1 MHRRHK
7 LTYDELYMIGV
18 FMLLALVAILI
29 AFTACVRGPQGV
41 QGIQGE
47 AGITPVVTTQPA
59 SYNDCPFGGTEVTIN
74 NNITIICNGDT
85 GAVGPQGP
93 SGSPGTNGTVVN
105 IIQLCPGFTPTYP
118 SSFPEVALCIDN
130 QLYGVYSAN
139 DGFLSL
145 LTPGTYTSDGIN
157 ASCTLTILPNCV
169 IQ

>member
-1 MHRRHK
+1 MYRRQGI
-7 LTYDELYMIGV
+7 TTDELYMIGV
-18 FMLLALVAILI
+18 YMALVLVFI
-29 AFTACVRGPQGV
+29 AVMFSSCVRGPQG
-41 QGIQGE
+41 IQGP
-47 AGITPVVTTQPA
+47 AGITPVVTTAPA
-59 SYNDCPFGGTEVTIN
+59 SYLNCPFGGTDVTIGN
-74 NNITIICNGDT
+74 SVTIICNGAT
-85 GAVGPQGP
+85 GSQGPQGP

-169 IQ
+169 VQ